1 MDLKVGLRRK
11 HFCVGITRDR
21 HRGKKE
27 PSVLG
32 IVDELAHS
40 VYFEL
45 VILDFRTS
53 FQDGFRRL
61 E

>member
-1 MDLKVGLRRK
+1 M
-11 HFCVGITRDR
+11 GITRDR

-45 VILDFRTS
+45 VILAGLQKIISGWF
-53 FQDGFRRL
+53 
-61 E
+61 